1 MVQSISALLRIA
13 EMLTPFVSAH
23 FPMVWHIHIAFQQKL
38 IHVKKPLPSK
48 SESPSIEG
56 NQGTIPPFPPRFAS
70 GGLPPC
76 LPPC

>member
-1 MVQSISALLRIA
+1 MVQSISALLRVA
-13 EMLTPFVSAH
+13 EMLTPFVSV
-23 FPMVWHIHIAFQQKL
+23 VWHIHIAFQQKL
-38 IHVKKPLPSK
+38 IHVKLPLPSK